1 MDIKLLFRK
10 TGLLSRIIVA
20 IVLGIAC
27 GYVFPE
33 FLSRIFITFNATFS
47 QFLSFCV
54 PLIIIGFV
62 VTAISDIGGK
72 AGKMLLFTTI
82 LAYAMTIFS
91 GLLSYI
97 TGLFT
102 FPYLLSDTLT
112 ANLSVSESNALNP
125 FFVIEMPPLMGVT
138 TALVFSFLFG
148 LGIANLPKDSALRVV
163 FADVKEIILKVI
175 NKVIIPI
182 LPIYIFGIFLNMTVA
197 GQVGTVLSTFAKI
210 IIVIFILHIVLLL
223 IQFSI
228 AALFSKDCKNPLKLL
243 MTMMPA
249 YFTALGTQSSAATI
263 PVTLERAKK
272 LGVSDGVAG
281 FVIPLC
287 ATIHLSGSMLKI
299 TACALALM
307 MLQSMPY
314 DTPMFISFIAMLGV
328 TMVAAPGVPGGAI
341 MAALG
346 VLTQI
351 LGFSEADNA
360 LMIALYIAMDCF
372 GTACNVTGDGALS
385 VIVNRVFGDRLG
397 K

>member
-91 GLLSYI
+91 GLLSYF

-112 ANLSVSESNALNP
+112 ANLSVTESNALNP

-148 LGIANLPKDSALRVV
+148 LGIANLSKDSALRVV

-385 VIVNRVFGDRLG
+385 VIVNRVFGDRLV